1 MGFDPPVRRCALPEP
16 GHGVRS
22 PSPAKYDGD
31 NVGGDISGVTRGLRE
46 GGPESVWVVRR
57 YEFGRFAANFI
68 STDNQT

>member
-22 PSPAKYDGD
+22 HSPAKDDGD
-31 NVGGDISGVTRGLRE
+31 NVGGDISGVTRGLSE

-57 YEFGRFAANFI
+57 YEFGRFAHNFI
-68 STDNQT
+68 FSENQI